1 MAVVLSTASRLG
13 LIWQLYSV
21 LLVGLDLEELKHVI
35 NKTIVLYT
43 V

>member
-21 LLVGLDLEELKHVI
+21 LLVGLDLELKHVI